1 MGLLNTLQT
10 NNETAPKLT
19 VEALMNASAAVRR
32 EWECVWSMAADL
44 PRDSGSWGN
53 SCAIS

>member
-10 NNETAPKLT
+10 NGETAPKLT
-19 VEALMNASAAVRR
+19 VEAMMAAGADVRR
-32 EWECVWSMAADL
+32 EWDCIWRMAADL